1 MPAETYPFLFISMED
16 ARLVANPCTYTIW
29 NPPDLLSRQK
39 KIRKWKMCYFVT
51 MHSKKD
57 HEWRF

>member
-51 MHSKKD
+51 MH
-57 HEWRF
+57 

>member
-29 NPPDLLSRQK
+29 NPPDLLSRLFLLQK
-39 KIRKWKMCYFVT
+39 NVLFC
-51 MHSKKD
+51 HNA
-57 HEWRF
+57 